1 VSQERKKEQEVEEEI
16 ANPDENPEL
25 FEHYKFKVDP
35 GQEIMRVDK
44 FLMNRLPNIS
54 RTKLKEAAL
63 KGYVRSNGEEVKP
76 NYKAKPGEEITLS
89 YPYPV
94 RETELVAEN
103 IPLDFV
109 YEDDY
114 LAVINK
120 PTNMVVHPGYG
131 NFEGTIANALLYHFD
146 NLPKRDDFEG
156 RPGIVHR
163 LDKNTTGLMVVAKT
177 EKALVDLS
185 KQFFDKTTERKYYAL
200 VWGDVEEEEGR
211 IEGHIGR
218 SLKNRKL
225 MSVYEDGSFGK
236 EAVTNYKVLKRFGYT
251 TLVQCELETGR
262 THQIRAHMKHIGHTL
277 FNDSDYGGEVIL
289 KGTTYTKYKQFVQN
303 CFKLLP
309 RQALHA
315 KTLGFTHPYTGEF
328 MQFNSD
334 LPEDMQQVLEKWES
348 YAKNSIDFQ

>member
-1 VSQERKKEQEVEEEI
+1 MSQERKKEEISQPEI
-16 ANPDENPEL
+16 ADPELNPEL
-25 FEHYKFKVDP
+25 FEHYKFVVDK
-35 GQEIMRVDK
+35 GQEITRIDK

-54 RTKLKEAAL
+54 RTKLQEAT
-63 KGYVRSNGEEVKP
+63 KNGYVKADGVEVKS
-76 NYKAKPGEEITLS
+76 NYKAKPNEVITLS

-103 IPLDFV
+103 IPLNFV
-109 YEDDY
+109 YEDEY
-114 LAVINK
+114 LAVIDK
-120 PTNMVVHPGYG
+120 PMGMVVHPGYG
-131 NFEGTIANALLYHFD
+131 NFDGTLANALLYHFD

-185 KQFFDKTTERKYYAL
+185 KQFFDKTTERKYWAL
-200 VWGDVEEEEGR
+200 VWGDVEEDEGR
-211 IEGHIGR
+211 IEGNIGR
-218 SLKNRKL
+218 SINNRKL
-225 MSVYEDGSFGK
+225 MTVYEDGSFGK
-236 EAVTNYKVLKRFGYT
+236 EAVTNYKVLKRYGYT
-251 TLVQCELETGR
+251 TLVQCQLETGR

-277 FNDSDYGGEVIL
+277 FNDFDYGGEIIL

-303 CFKLLP
+303 CFKILP

-315 KTLGFTHPYTGEF
+315 KTLGFTHPYTGKF
-328 MQFNSD
+328 LQFNSE
-334 LPEDMQQVLEKWES
+334 LPEDMQQVLDKWEG

>member
-1 VSQERKKEQEVEEEI
+1 LSQQRKQEEPIRPDI
-16 ANPDENPEL
+16 ADPELNPEL
-25 FEHYKFKVDP
+25 FEHHKFVVDK
-35 GQEIMRVDK
+35 GQEIMRIDK

-54 RTKLKEAAL
+54 RTKLQEAAK
-63 KGYVRSNGEEVKP
+63 KGYVKADGVVIKS
-76 NYKAKPGEEITLS
+76 NYKAKPNEVITLS

-120 PTNMVVHPGYG
+120 PMGMVVHPGYG
-131 NFEGTIANALLYHFD
+131 NFDGTLANALLYHFD

-177 EKALVDLS
+177 EKALVELS
-185 KQFFDKTTERKYYAL
+185 KQFFDKTTERKYWAL
-200 VWGDVEEEEGR
+200 VWGDLEEEEGR
-211 IEGHIGR
+211 VEGHIGR
-218 SLKNRKL
+218 SIKNRKL
-225 MSVYEDGSFGK
+225 MSVFEDGEFGK

-251 TLVQCELETGR
+251 TLVQCQLETGR

-277 FNDSDYGGEVIL
+277 FNDFDYGGEVVL
-289 KGTTYTKYKQFVQN
+289 KGTTFTKYKQFVHN

-328 MQFNSD
+328 MQFTSE
-334 LPEDMQQVLEKWES
+334 LPDDMQQVLDKWEG

>member
-1 VSQERKKEQEVEEEI
+1 MSQQKKSEKKDERI
-16 ANPDENPEL
+16 ILDPDKNPEL
-25 FEHYKFKVDP
+25 FEHHKFVVDK
-35 GQEIMRVDK
+35 GQEVVRIDK

-54 RTKLKEAAL
+54 RTKLQEAA
-63 KGYVRSNGEEVKP
+63 KNGYVKVNGIPVKP
-76 NYKAKPGEEITLS
+76 NHKAKPEEVVTLN

-94 RETELVAEN
+94 RETELVPEN

-120 PTNMVVHPGYG
+120 PMDMVVHPGYG
-131 NFEGTIANALLYHFD
+131 NFEGTIANALIYHFQ

-185 KQFFDKTTERKYYAL
+185 KQFFDKTTERKYWAL
-200 VWGDVEEEEGR
+200 VWGDVEGEGGR
-211 IEGHIGR
+211 IEGNIGR

-225 MSVYEDGSFGK
+225 MTVFPEGEYGK
-236 EAVTNYKVLKRFGYT
+236 EAVTNYKVIKRYGYT

-277 FNDSDYGGEVIL
+277 FNDADYGGDVVL
-289 KGTTYTKYKQFVQN
+289 KGTTYTKYKQFVHN
-303 CFKLLP
+303 CYKILP

-315 KTLGFTHPYTGEF
+315 KTLGFTHPYTGKF
-328 MQFNSD
+328 MQFESD
-334 LPEDMQQVLEKWES
+334 LPEDMEQVLEKWES

>member
-1 VSQERKKEQEVEEEI
+1 MSQQRKQEEPIRPDI
-16 ANPDENPEL
+16 ADPELNPEL
-25 FEHYKFKVDP
+25 FEHHKFVVDK
-35 GQEIMRVDK
+35 GQEIMRIDK

-54 RTKLKEAAL
+54 RTKLQEAAK
-63 KGYVRSNGEEVKP
+63 KGYVKADGVVIKS
-76 NYKAKPGEEITLS
+76 NYKAKPNEVITLS

-120 PTNMVVHPGYG
+120 PMGMVVHPGYG
-131 NFEGTIANALLYHFD
+131 NFDGTLANALLYHFD
-146 NLPKRDDFEG
+146 NLPKRE
-156 RPGIVHR
+156 
-163 LDKNTTGLMVVAKT
+163 DKNTTGLMVVAKT
-177 EKALVDLS
+177 EKALVELS
-185 KQFFDKTTERKYYAL
+185 KQFFDKTTERKYWAL

-211 IEGHIGR
+211 VEGHIGR
-218 SLKNRKL
+218 SIKNRKL
-225 MSVYEDGSFGK
+225 MSVFEDGEFGK

-251 TLVQCELETGR
+251 TLVQCQLETGR

-277 FNDSDYGGEVIL
+277 FNDFDYGGEVVL
-289 KGTTYTKYKQFVQN
+289 KGTTFTKYKQFVHN

-328 MQFNSD
+328 MQFTSE
-334 LPEDMQQVLEKWES
+334 LPDDMQQVLDKWEG